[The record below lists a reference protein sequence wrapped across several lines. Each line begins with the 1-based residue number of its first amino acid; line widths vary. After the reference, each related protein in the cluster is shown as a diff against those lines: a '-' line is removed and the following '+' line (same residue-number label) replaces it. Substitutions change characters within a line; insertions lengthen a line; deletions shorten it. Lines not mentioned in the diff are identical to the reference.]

1 MEAALQ
7 VPHSII
13 FVYDPDHDGLEIPD
27 WSGKAPAQ
35 ASESC
40 VSIGTLCEMDG
51 STRIA
56 LLPEASELAPSAALK
71 VFDGEIETPG
81 RQLWVNTSEELGLL
95 TSKVPQLKT
104 HIEVL
109 VNRST
114 KPDEILIRV
123 KV

>member
-1 MEAALQ
+1 MEKALQ

-35 ASESC
+35 ASKSC

-51 STRIA
+51 STRIV
-56 LLPEASELAPSAALK
+56 LSPKASELAPSGALTI
-71 VFDGEIETPG
+71 FDGEIETPA
-81 RQLWVNTSEELGLL
+81 RQLWVNTSKELGLL

-104 HIEVL
+104 QIEVL

-114 KPDEILIRV
+114 EPDEILIHV
-123 KV
+123 KM